1 MKNAV
6 KVKFVIIVLTA
17 ISVLCK
23 EQGIMIIPI
32 IILLRCVR
40 EDISALTILKE
51 VLIYIPFLFG
61 ILLTR
66 LWVMNFEPPKFQKG
80 DNPTAFME
88 SRFFRVINY
97 QYIYLLNVYVIILP
111 QWLCYDWAMGCI
123 SMISSITDPRFFMV
137 IAFNFLVL
145 CAILLKLRTRSNFRK
160 PIFVSL
166 IMGLM
171 PFLPCSN
178 ILFTVG
184 FVIAERNLY
193 MPILGYAIFL
203 AYNFNNLKKLKIL
216 SKRISSSQLFY
227 FVIIM
232 FIMKSIHRGFEWKT
246 ETDLF
251 ESGLKVCP
259 NNGKI
264 HYNLAKVSTD
274 IYKAE
279 WHYKKAIELW
289 PSYEHALNNL
299 GNLLK
304 NKGQFKEA
312 ENYLLKVIL
321 CEKISSAVSF

>member
-1 MKNAV
+1 
-6 KVKFVIIVLTA
+6 
-17 ISVLCK
+17 
-23 EQGIMIIPI
+23 
-32 IILLRCVR
+32 
-40 EDISALTILKE
+40 
-51 VLIYIPFLFG
+51 
-61 ILLTR
+61 
-66 LWVMNFEPPKFQKG
+66 
-80 DNPTAFME
+80 
-88 SRFFRVINY
+88 
-97 QYIYLLNVYVIILP
+97 
-111 QWLCYDWAMGCI
+111 
-123 SMISSITDPRFFMV
+123 
-137 IAFNFLVL
+137 
-145 CAILLKLRTRSNFRK
+145 
-160 PIFVSL
+160 
-166 IMGLM
+166 
-171 PFLPCSN
+171 
-178 ILFTVG
+178 
-184 FVIAERNLY
+184 

-304 NKGQFKEA
+304 NKGQYKEA